1 MRRIVDAMGRIASK
15 NLDEL
20 ESQLLQLEPL
30 ARAALAKTLLAS
42 LNDLSDD
49 DYEQLWA
56 EEAEARYAD
65 FLAGRTN
72 AVDGDEVFARAR
84 ARLR

>member
-1 MRRIVDAMGRIASK
+1 MAPDANDDIR
-15 NLDEL
+15 EL

-30 ARAALAKTLLAS
+30 ARAALVKTLLAS
-42 LNDLSDD
+42 LDALSDAG
-49 DYEQLWA
+49 YEQLWA

-65 FLAGRTN
+65 FVAGRTT

-84 ARLR
+84 ARSR

>member
-1 MRRIVDAMGRIASK
+1 MASQAQR
-15 NLDEL
+15 DVSEL
-20 ESQLLQLEPL
+20 LLQALQLEPL
-30 ARAALAKTLLAS
+30 ARAALAKALLAS
-42 LNDLSDD
+42 LDDLSDE

-65 FLAGRTN
+65 FEAGRTT

-84 ARLR
+84 ARAR